1 MIKVEIIRNNNNIK
15 KISIL
20 GHAMYDE
27 YGKDIVCAS
36 VSTLVISTV
45 NNILS
50 INDKTIKVEQN
61 DSKIIIEYILKDN
74 IIDILINNMI
84 SNLNTLANN
93 YPKNIKIID
102 KEEYYD

>member
-50 INDKTIKVEQN
+50 INDKTIKVEQS
-61 DSKIIIEYILKDN
+61 DSKIFIEYILKDN

-102 KEEYYD
+102 KEE

>member
-1 MIKVEIIRNNNNIK
+1 MIKVEIIRNNNNNIK

-102 KEEYYD
+102 KEE

>member
-1 MIKVEIIRNNNNIK
+1 MIKVEIIRNNNIK

-50 INDKTIKVEQN
+50 INSNTIKVEQS
-61 DSKIIIEYILKDN
+61 DSKVIIKYILKDN

-102 KEEYYD
+102 KEE

>member
-20 GHAMYDE
+20 GHTMYDE

-50 INDKTIKVEQN
+50 INSNTIKVEQS

-102 KEEYYD
+102 KEE

>member
-50 INDKTIKVEQN
+50 INDKTIKVEQS
-61 DSKIIIEYILKDN
+61 DSKIIIECILKDN

-84 SNLNTLANN
+84 SNLNTLASN

-102 KEEYYD
+102 KEE

>member
-61 DSKIIIEYILKDN
+61 DAKIIIEYILKDN

-102 KEEYYD
+102 KEE

>member
-50 INDKTIKVEQN
+50 IDDKTIKVEQN
-61 DSKIIIEYILKDN
+61 DSRIIIEYIFKDN

-84 SNLNTLANN
+84 SNLNTLASN

-102 KEEYYD
+102 KEE

>member
-36 VSTLVISTV
+36 VSTLVISTI

-50 INDKTIKVEQN
+50 INDKTIRVEQS

-102 KEEYYD
+102 KEE

>member
-61 DSKIIIEYILKDN
+61 DSRIIIEYIFKDN

-84 SNLNTLANN
+84 FNLNTLASN

-102 KEEYYD
+102 KEE

>member
-74 IIDILINNMI
+74 IVDILINNML
-84 SNLNTLANN
+84 SNLNILANN

-102 KEEYYD
+102 KEE

>member
-1 MIKVEIIRNNNNIK
+1 MIKIEIIRNNNNIK

-50 INDKTIKVEQN
+50 INSNTIKVEQS

-84 SNLNTLANN
+84 SNLNTLASN

-102 KEEYYD
+102 KEE

>member
-20 GHAMYDE
+20 GHAMYAE

-50 INDKTIKVEQN
+50 INSNTIKVEQS

-102 KEEYYD
+102 KEE

>member
-50 INDKTIKVEQN
+50 INSNTIKVEQN
-61 DSKIIIEYILKDN
+61 DSKVIIEYIIKDN

-102 KEEYYD
+102 KEE

>member
-50 INDKTIKVEQN
+50 INSNTIKVEQSG
-61 DSKIIIEYILKDN
+61 SKIIIEYILKDN

-102 KEEYYD
+102 KEE

>member
-102 KEEYYD
+102 KEE

>member
-50 INDKTIKVEQN
+50 INSKTIKVEQS
-61 DSKIIIEYILKDN
+61 DSKIIIEYILKNN

-102 KEEYYD
+102 KEE

>member
-61 DSKIIIEYILKDN
+61 DFKIIIEYILKDN

-102 KEEYYD
+102 KEE

>member
-36 VSTLVISTV
+36 VSTLVISTI

-50 INDKTIKVEQN
+50 INDKTIRVEQS

-84 SNLNTLANN
+84 SNLNILANN

-102 KEEYYD
+102 KEE

>member
-50 INDKTIKVEQN
+50 INDKTIKVEQS

-74 IIDILINNMI
+74 IIDILMNNMI
-84 SNLNTLANN
+84 SNLNTLASN

-102 KEEYYD
+102 KEE

>member
-50 INDKTIKVEQN
+50 INSNTIKVEQS
-61 DSKIIIEYILKDN
+61 DSKVIIKYILKDN

-102 KEEYYD
+102 KEE

>member
-50 INDKTIKVEQN
+50 INDKTIKVEKN

-84 SNLNTLANN
+84 SNLNTLASN

-102 KEEYYD
+102 KEE

>member
-50 INDKTIKVEQN
+50 INNKTIKVEQDDN
-61 DSKIIIEYILKDN
+61 KVIIEYILRDN

-84 SNLNTLANN
+84 SNLNALATN
-93 YPKNIKIID
+93 YSKNIKIID
-102 KEEYYD
+102 KEE

>member
-20 GHAMYDE
+20 GHTMYDE

-50 INDKTIKVEQN
+50 INSNTIKVEQS
-61 DSKIIIEYILKDN
+61 DSKIIIEYILKAFFSIDN
-74 IIDILINNMI
+74 RI
-84 SNLNTLANN
+84 
-93 YPKNIKIID
+93 
-102 KEEYYD
+102 YYT

>member
-61 DSKIIIEYILKDN
+61 DAKIIIEYTLKDN

-102 KEEYYD
+102 KEE

>member
-50 INDKTIKVEQN
+50 INDKTIKVEQS
-61 DSKIIIEYILKDN
+61 DSKIIIECILKDN

-102 KEEYYD
+102 KEE

>member
-20 GHAMYDE
+20 GHAMYAE

-50 INDKTIKVEQN
+50 INSNTIEVEQS

-102 KEEYYD
+102 KEE

>member
-50 INDKTIKVEQN
+50 INSNTIKVEQS
-61 DSKIIIEYILKDN
+61 DSKIIIEYIIKDN

-102 KEEYYD
+102 KEE

>member
-50 INDKTIKVEQN
+50 INDKTIKVEQS

-74 IIDILINNMI
+74 IIDILMNNMI

-102 KEEYYD
+102 KEE

>member
-1 MIKVEIIRNNNNIK
+1 MIKVEIIRDNNNIK

-27 YGKDIVCAS
+27 YGKDVVCAS
-36 VSTLVISTV
+36 VSTLVISTI

-102 KEEYYD
+102 KEE

>member
-50 INDKTIKVEQN
+50 INDKTIKVEQS
-61 DSKIIIEYILKDN
+61 DSKIIIECILKDN
-74 IIDILINNMI
+74 IIDILINNML
-84 SNLNTLANN
+84 SNLNTLASN

-102 KEEYYD
+102 KEE

>member
-50 INDKTIKVEQN
+50 INSNTINVEQS

-102 KEEYYD
+102 KEE

>member
-1 MIKVEIIRNNNNIK
+1 MIKVEIIRNNNNNIK

-50 INDKTIKVEQN
+50 INDKTIKVEQS
-61 DSKIIIEYILKDN
+61 DSKIIIECILKDN

-84 SNLNTLANN
+84 SNLNTLASN

-102 KEEYYD
+102 KEE

>member
-20 GHAMYDE
+20 GHAMYAE

-50 INDKTIKVEQN
+50 INSNTINVEQS

-102 KEEYYD
+102 KEE

>member
-84 SNLNTLANN
+84 SNLNILANN

-102 KEEYYD
+102 KEE